1 MAEVSFGKSITLKQA
16 ANLIRTNPETRFLL
30 QGEPGI
36 GKSSLLEAI
45 AGGLGYEYA
54 YIDVPN
60 MDLGDIA
67 MPVIDHDTKTT
78 RYYPNARFK
87 IHEGKPLVIML
98 DEFTKGAD
106 PVKNM
111 LHPMLEKANPRL
123 GDISLDKRSV
133 VFLTGNLTTDGVGD
147 SLKAHSR
154 NRLVPVTISKPTAE
168 EWIEW
173 GINHGIEAEV
183 LAWANQYPH
192 IFASYTDPSQGD
204 NPYIYNPRK
213 HQNAFV
219 SPRSLATASNI
230 VRARKELD
238 ADTIIAALTGAIGES
253 GARDLQAYIEF
264 ADQLPT
270 WESTI
275 KDPQRTKVPQSPV
288 ACAIVVFGAIR
299 PAIKAAQPQPVDD
312 KTQQLS
318 AVVDDPQELPGL
330 EGGQTAM
337 LEGPNGQMLPALG
350 PPTADARLEAAR
362 QLARENP
369 VAVANLVRGWITNG

>member
-1 MAEVSFGKSITLKQA
+1 MSEVSFGKRITLKQA
-16 ANLIRTNPETRFLL
+16 ATLIKTNPETRFLL

-36 GKSSLLEAI
+36 GKSSLLENI
-45 AGGLGYEYA
+45 AGDLGYEYA

-87 IHEGKPLVIML
+87 IHEGKPLLIML

-123 GDISLDKRSV
+123 GDLPLPKDGPRQTI

-147 SLKAHSR
+147 NLKAHSR

-173 GINHGIEAEV
+173 GINKGIEAEV
-183 LAWANQYPH
+183 LAWVNQYPH
-192 IFASYTDPSQGD
+192 ALASYTDAAQGD
-204 NPYIYNPRK
+204 NPYIYNPK
-213 HQNAFV
+213 KSQTAFV
-219 SPRSLATASNI
+219 SPRSLETASNI
-230 VRARKELD
+230 VRTRKLND
-238 ADTIIAALTGAIGES
+238 ADSVIAALS
-253 GARDLQAYIEF
+253 GAVGEAAARDMQAYIEF

-270 WESTI
+270 WEATI
-275 KDPQRTKVPQSPV
+275 KDPKNTKLPSSPG
-288 ACAIVVFGAIR
+288 ACAIVVFGAISR
-299 PAIKAAQPQPVDD
+299 VTKDTINPFMEYLERFDPEWQAVFAINIARTPSKQSIAFSAKAFA
-312 KTQQLS
+312 
-318 AVVDDPQELPGL
+318 EW
-330 EGGQTAM
+330 
-337 LEGPNGQMLPALG
+337 
-350 PPTADARLEAAR
+350 
-362 QLARENP
+362 
-369 VAVANLVRGWITNG
+369 VAKNQDLL

>member
-1 MAEVSFGKSITLKQA
+1 MAEINFGKSITLKQA

-45 AGGLGYEYA
+45 ASGLGYEYA

-67 MPVIDHDTKTT
+67 MPVIDHETKTT

-123 GDISLDKRSV
+123 GDKTLPKDGPNQTI
-133 VFLTGNLTTDGVGD
+133 VFMTGNLTTDGVGD

-154 NRLVPVTISKPTAE
+154 NRVVPVTIQKPTAE

-173 GINHGIEAEV
+173 AMNKGIEPEV
-183 LAWANQYPH
+183 LAWVNQYPH
-192 IFASYTDPSQGD
+192 VLASYTDPAQAD
-204 NPYIYNPRK
+204 NPYIYNPK
-213 HQNAFV
+213 KAMSAFV
-219 SPRSLATASNI
+219 SPRSLETASNI
-230 VRARKELD
+230 VRTRKD
-238 ADTIIAALTGAIGES
+238 NDPDSVIAALSGAIGEA
-253 GARDLQAYIEF
+253 GARDMQAYIEF

-275 KDPQRTKVPQSPV
+275 ADPKHTKVPSSPG
-288 ACAIVVFGAIR
+288 ACAIVVFGAISR
-299 PAIKAAQPQPVDD
+299 ITKDTITPFMEYLQRFEAEWQAVFAINIAKTPSKQSIAFSCKAF
-312 KTQQLS
+312 
-318 AVVDDPQELPGL
+318 
-330 EGGQTAM
+330 
-337 LEGPNGQMLPALG
+337 
-350 PPTADARLEAAR
+350 ADW
-362 QLARENP
+362 
-369 VAVANLVRGWITNG
+369 VAKNQDLL

>member
-1 MAEVSFGKSITLKQA
+1 MSEVKFGKNITLKQA
-16 ANLIRTNPETRFLL
+16 ASLIKNNPETRFLL

-36 GKSSLLEAI
+36 GKSSILESI
-45 AGGLGYEYA
+45 ANDIGYGHA

-87 IHEGKPLVIML
+87 IHEQKPLVIML

-123 GDISLDKRSV
+123 GDIPISKDTI

-173 GINHGIEAEV
+173 GINHDIQPEV
-183 LAWANQYPH
+183 LAWVNQYPQVL
-192 IFASYTDPSQGD
+192 ASYTDGGQND

-213 HQNAFV
+213 TQNAFV

-230 VRARKELD
+230 VRTRKELE
-238 ADTIIAALTGAIGES
+238 ADTVIAALSGAIGES
-253 GARDLQAYIEF
+253 GARDMQAYIEF

-270 WESTI
+270 WDATI
-275 KDPQRTKVPQSPV
+275 KDPKGTKLPTSAG
-288 ACAIVVFGAIR
+288 ACAITVFGAIAR
-299 PAIKAAQPQPVDD
+299 IDKDTITPFMTYLERFDAEWQAVFAINIAKTPSKQSIAFSSKAF
-312 KTQQLS
+312 S
-318 AVVDDPQELPGL
+318 AW
-330 EGGQTAM
+330 
-337 LEGPNGQMLPALG
+337 
-350 PPTADARLEAAR
+350 
-362 QLARENP
+362 
-369 VAVANLVRGWITNG
+369 VAKNQDLL